1 MSKGYWNIIG
11 SITNPEGIGAYIV
24 PFEAYLAKYNAR
36 FLCRE
41 LHTDVREG
49 NPGHLTLIVEFE
61 SLAAAKQAYES
72 AEYQEMIKLREP
84 HSQISLTILEEGDHA
99 VHSIGNPIHV

>member
-1 MSKGYWNIIG
+1 M
-11 SITNPEGIGAYIV
+11 
-24 PFEAYLAKYNAR
+24 EAYLAKYNAR
-36 FLCRE
+36 FLCCE
-41 LHTDVREG
+41 LQTDVREG
-49 NPGHLTLIVEFE
+49 NPGLLTLIVEFE

-99 VHSIGNPIHV
+99 VHSIGRLHSWKVPEVVDRKLSEGRKLP